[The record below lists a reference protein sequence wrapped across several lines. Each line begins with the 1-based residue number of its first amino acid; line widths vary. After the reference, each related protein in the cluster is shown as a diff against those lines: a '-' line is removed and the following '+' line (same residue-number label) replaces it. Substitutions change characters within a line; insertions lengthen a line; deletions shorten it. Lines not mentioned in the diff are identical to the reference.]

1 MGLQSE
7 GGKSCLSPF
16 RNGIARR
23 NGSRTEPRAGAWLA
37 TPGGEA
43 YSGRRSVPFP
53 LAPVPPPA
61 GVAMSSEA
69 SEVTGLLQR
78 WSAGDVRA
86 RDQLIPLVYDRL
98 RRLAHQRLRSAA
110 GEQTLNTTALVHEA
124 YLRLVDAPRV
134 ALPDRAHFL
143 ALTSQIMR
151 NLLVDRVRARTAAK
165 HGGGK
170 SPLELQEAL
179 WMSDED
185 LDTVSDLHE
194 ALTRL
199 EALNPRESQLLQHRY
214 FGGLSLEESAAA
226 LGVSLATAKREL
238 RSARAWL
245 ALELRGEPLR

>member
-1 MGLQSE
+1 
-7 GGKSCLSPF
+7 
-16 RNGIARR
+16 
-23 NGSRTEPRAGAWLA
+23 
-37 TPGGEA
+37 
-43 YSGRRSVPFP
+43 
-53 LAPVPPPA
+53 
-61 GVAMSSEA
+61 MSSEP

-98 RRLAHQRLRSAA
+98 RRLAHQRLRNAA

-170 SPLELQEAL
+170 IPLELQEAL

-199 EALNPRESQLLQHRY
+199 ETLNPRESQLLQHRY